1 MEINDII
8 SDAYKFPANNF
19 KAIAIYI
26 VLSVVAFILFLGGL
40 FSLILVGNNSAYL
53 ILTAILFILAL
64 CVGLIMAGFQ
74 IDLIKTGIDLEDIAP
89 DFDFKNDLVR
99 GIKNVIVSIVYYI
112 IPAIITLIIAF
123 LTNVPG
129 QVSDMFYYANQTVVN
144 TSGSTVVNYN
154 FNTVPSSITAGAS
167 GSLLMTVLV
176 GIVLFIIFAFLK
188 FMANARL
195 AKTDSLGEALN
206 IPEAFRDI
214 SKIGYANV
222 IGVVLIM
229 VIIFIVINGIL
240 MAVPFLAILNIIV
253 SPYLMF
259 AMARANGLLYSEVE

>member
-8 SDAYKFPANNF
+8 NDAYRFPANNF

-53 ILTAILFILAL
+53 ILTAILFML

-89 DFDFKNDLVR
+89 DFDFKNDFVR
-99 GIKNVIVSIVYYI
+99 GIKNIIVSIVYYI

-129 QVSDMFYYANQTVVN
+129 QLSDVFYYANQTVVN
-144 TSGSTVVNYN
+144 TSGSTVINYN
-154 FNTVPSSITAGAS
+154 LNTVPSSITAGAS
-167 GSLLMTVLV
+167 GSLLMTS
-176 GIVLFIIFAFLK
+176 IIYYLC
-188 FMANARL
+188 
-195 AKTDSLGEALN
+195 
-206 IPEAFRDI
+206 IP
-214 SKIGYANV
+214 
-222 IGVVLIM
+222 
-229 VIIFIVINGIL
+229 
-240 MAVPFLAILNIIV
+240 
-253 SPYLMF
+253 
-259 AMARANGLLYSEVE
+259 

>member
-8 SDAYKFPANNF
+8 NDAYRFPANNF

-26 VLSVVAFILFLGGL
+26 VLTAVAFFLFLGGA
-40 FSLILVGNNSAYL
+40 FSLILAGNNSAYL
-53 ILTAILFILAL
+53 ILTAILFILSL
-64 CVGLIMAGFQ
+64 CIGLIMAGYQ
-74 IDLIKTGIDLEDIAP
+74 IDLIKTGIDLEDTAP
-89 DFDFKNDLVR
+89 DFDFKNDFVR
-99 GIKNVIVSIVYYI
+99 GIKNVIVAIVYYI
-112 IPAIITLIIAF
+112 IPAIITLIVAF

-129 QVSDMFYYANQTVVN
+129 NIANLFSYADQTVVN
-144 TSGSTVVNYN
+144 SSGSTVVNYN
-154 FNTVPSSITAGAS
+154 LSTVPASVTAGAS

-176 GIVLFIIFAFLK
+176 GVVLFIIFAFIK

-214 SKIGYANV
+214 SRIGYANV

-229 VIIFIVINGIL
+229 VIIFMVINGIL
-240 MAVPFLAILNIIV
+240 VAIPFLAILNIIV